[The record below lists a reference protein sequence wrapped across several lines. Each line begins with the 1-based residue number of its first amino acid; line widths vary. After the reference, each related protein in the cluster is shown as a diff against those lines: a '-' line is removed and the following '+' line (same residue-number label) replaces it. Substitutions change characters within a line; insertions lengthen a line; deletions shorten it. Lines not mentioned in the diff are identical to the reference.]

1 MWNWTYTHSVK
12 RVKQTCSIK
21 YLLTLLLYSLV
32 GLKLVCIL
40 QGELDT
46 ALALVQSS
54 LTEAGDR
61 GDLWY
66 LLTLLLLVIFPDR
79 SLAAT
84 LAARNVVRLGHHT
97 DSRVI
102 VLYITYQRNAFDM
115 TSDALTIVEKHVTC
129 SQQYTDNKVFWLTQI
144 TLYRDIT

>member
-1 MWNWTYTHSVK
+1 VK

-21 YLLTLLLYSLV
+21 YLLALLLAV
-32 GLKLVCIL
+32 FIGRFIFGLIL

-46 ALALVQSS
+46 ALALVQTS

-97 DSRVI
+97 NSRVI

-129 SQQYTDNKVFWLTQI
+129 SQQYTDNKVF
-144 TLYRDIT
+144 